1 MAMNDDGGSCGG
13 SRNISYSGGREYY
26 SSGDELV
33 DADDP
38 AFETHRQAD
47 EGVASRIW
55 PCFSKTLSLILII
68 LMLFLNK

>member
-13 SRNISYSGGREYY
+13 SRNFSHSGGRDYC

-33 DADDP
+33 DAVDS

-47 EGVASRIW
+47 KGVASRIW
-55 PCFSKTLSLILII
+55 SCFLKTLSLILII
-68 LMLFLNK
+68 LILFLIK